1 MPVGAVSP
9 AFSDDAFSFT
19 LALVNEKLTLSMNA
33 FVRKG
38 RFPLLNFYWR
48 ESTII
53 GFGFTLKGVTV
64 LFFHASCWPLSLF
77 SDILQSDMQNVLS
90 EIEAAEKRIES
101 SYQDLRNFAFSLC
114 DSVMKTGTGSGII
127 IAPTLRSAV
136 TSALAERTSA
146 EEALKSRCSDIDTL
160 ESSKGRVTDLKG
172 RLEQTDSRIR
182 EIKRV
187 FGAIAL
193 ERAEA
198 DDADDR
204 LKAALRPYTDQLKL
218 RAEKKNSSNVFI
230 RFSAGVGDAVLKGRR
245 EREFVSAFDT
255 LEKERLLRTVRSPR
269 AEALLQEYQKLRKK
283 EDSIRK
289 RLKRRV
295 SEVESLESNGQE
307 DSVRALEERLRDAG
321 NNYEEACINYGLF
334 LFDNGQKWINEKTS
348 DQVLDMISQM
358 LQTQRYIDTQ
368 QEFIKKCRAHLVQDD
383 YQAIISENEKKIA
396 SLRKEIGR
404 IEQQIA
410 DIENE
415 NTLIR
420 ARIRKLGAEDE

>member
-1 MPVGAVSP
+1 M
-9 AFSDDAFSFT
+9 
-19 LALVNEKLTLSMNA
+19 
-33 FVRKG
+33 
-38 RFPLLNFYWR
+38 
-48 ESTII
+48 
-53 GFGFTLKGVTV
+53 
-64 LFFHASCWPLSLF
+64 
-77 SDILQSDMQNVLS
+77 
-90 EIEAAEKRIES
+90 
-101 SYQDLRNFAFSLC
+101 
-114 DSVMKTGTGSGII
+114 
-127 IAPTLRSAV
+127 
-136 TSALAERTSA
+136 
-146 EEALKSRCSDIDTL
+146 
-160 ESSKGRVTDLKG
+160 
-172 RLEQTDSRIR
+172 
-182 EIKRV
+182 
-187 FGAIAL
+187 
-193 ERAEA
+193 
-198 DDADDR
+198 
-204 LKAALRPYTDQLKL
+204 
-218 RAEKKNSSNVFI
+218 
-230 RFSAGVGDAVLKGRR
+230 LKGRR

-307 DSVRALEERLRDAG
+307 DSIRALEERLRDAG

>member
-1 MPVGAVSP
+1 
-9 AFSDDAFSFT
+9 
-19 LALVNEKLTLSMNA
+19 
-33 FVRKG
+33 
-38 RFPLLNFYWR
+38 
-48 ESTII
+48 
-53 GFGFTLKGVTV
+53 
-64 LFFHASCWPLSLF
+64 
-77 SDILQSDMQNVLS
+77 MQNVLS

-160 ESSKGRVTDLKG
+160 ESSKGRVTDLKD

-198 DDADDR
+198 EDADDR

-295 SEVESLESNGQE
+295 SEVEILESNGQE
-307 DSVRALEERLRDAG
+307 DSIRALEERLRDAG